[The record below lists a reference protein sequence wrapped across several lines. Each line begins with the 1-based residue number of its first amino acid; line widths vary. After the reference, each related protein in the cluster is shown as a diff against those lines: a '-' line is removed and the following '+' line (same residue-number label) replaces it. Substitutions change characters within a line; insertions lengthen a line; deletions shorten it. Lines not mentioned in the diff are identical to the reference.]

1 MHYNIMGEDSTV
13 GFFPLADVHKVGE
26 RAWAETWL
34 QAMLELNGIE
44 MTSARRKTL
53 RQTLAALGDEKDRN
67 MRTLTHFVG
76 MLQDIEMADALRY
89 YTTGA
94 GAGGILDGTEDTIN
108 LSRFTVFEM
117 EALMELDDKHVAP
130 VLMYLFRMIERQL
143 DGSPVMIVLDE
154 AWLMLKHPLFQE
166 ILQKWLKVLRKAN
179 ALVVFATQEIAD
191 LDESPIRDTIYSAC
205 MTRIFLPDRDA
216 DTETSMPF
224 YQRLGLTGRQMKI
237 LTKAVQKRDY
247 YYTSPYGSRMFQ
259 LGLGPAALSLVG
271 VAGIDNT
278 RQIQALQRLHG
289 ENWTEHWMQENGVD
303 DQVIQLLGRYRREAD
318 SYLRE
323 RFVMA

>member
-1 MHYNIMGEDSTV
+1 
-13 GFFPLADVHKVGE
+13 
-26 RAWAETWL
+26 
-34 QAMLELNGIE
+34 
-44 MTSARRKTL
+44 
-53 RQTLAALGDEKDRN
+53 
-67 MRTLTHFVG
+67 
-76 MLQDIEMADALRY
+76 
-89 YTTGA
+89 
-94 GAGGILDGTEDTIN
+94 
-108 LSRFTVFEM
+108 
-117 EALMELDDKHVAP
+117 
-130 VLMYLFRMIERQL
+130 
-143 DGSPVMIVLDE
+143 
-154 AWLMLKHPLFQE
+154 
-166 ILQKWLKVLRKAN
+166 
-179 ALVVFATQEIAD
+179 
-191 LDESPIRDTIYSAC
+191 
-205 MTRIFLPDRDA
+205 
-216 DTETSMPF
+216 
-224 YQRLGLTGRQMKI
+224 MKI